1 MPFTAT
7 IAPARI
13 AAAAARTDGSPRAA
27 TGSPSRDASSS
38 STDGP
43 HAGHAF
49 GWAWK
54 RRSRGSSY
62 SARHAAHIRNPAIV
76 VSGRAYGTPRTIVKR
91 GPHAG
96 RLVNG
101 EGGRRAGGAKSA
113 PRHAPQVA
121 PPGGGRA

>member
-7 IAPARI
+7 IAPARN

-54 RRSRGSSY
+54 RRSRGASY
-62 SARHAAHIRNPAIV
+62 SARHAAHISNPAIV
-76 VSGRAYGTPRTIVKR
+76 VRGRSYGTPRTIVNR
-91 GPHAG
+91 GPQSVQ
-96 RLVNG
+96 LTNG
-101 EGGRRAGGAKSA
+101 
-113 PRHAPQVA
+113 
-121 PPGGGRA
+121 